1 VQVGNVQVPTRACA
15 VAMPVYTFATV
26 KTTRAKLFVNGGSQA
41 VRLPRDC
48 RFPEGEIEVLAR
60 RVGKAVILEA
70 VDEWP
75 EDFLACLGSL
85 SQHIERPKS
94 PPIAALR
101 DPFA

>member
-1 VQVGNVQVPTRACA
+1 
-15 VAMPVYTFATV
+15 M

-41 VRLPRDC
+41 VRLPREC
-48 RFPEGEIEVLAR
+48 RFAKGEKEVLVR

-75 EDFLACLGSL
+75 EEFLACLGSL
-85 SQHIERPKS
+85 SEEVERPKS
-94 PPIAALR
+94 PPIFALR